1 MQPVIRFAVLSLAI
15 AALTGCGITDWWKD
29 EEKPP
34 LPGERISVIALQ
46 RDLQPDTAAEG
57 AQTPSVPDVWQNA
70 YWPQAGG
77 FPNHVMQNPALGK
90 NIQKVWDTDIGAGSR
105 RGLPLTAQP
114 IVADGRVYTL
124 DTDSVVQAT
133 DIRTGEVVWR
143 ISVKPKREDEVVI
156 GGGLSMSAG
165 RLFVAAGYAEIAVID
180 VAKGAVMGRIPL
192 PSAARAAPTIL
203 DERLYVTTL
212 DNRLLAYQAMDG
224 AKLWEFQGLPGE
236 TGLVRAASA
245 GATRDIV
252 VPVFSSGEIHALRV
266 ENGSVAWSESLS
278 PVTQYGGIQSI
289 SAISG
294 LPVLDSGLV
303 IAASYG
309 AKIAAI
315 DERTGQRIWQRD
327 IGSAQT
333 PWVAG
338 DWLYVLS
345 TNNEVVAL
353 HKLTGQIKWVTPLKD
368 KHDDGWIRYAGP
380 VLAGGTLYVTS
391 SLGDLLRLDP
401 LTGQD
406 LGTLA
411 VGDPVKIAPIIAN
424 ETLLLVTEDG
434 TLAAYR

>member
-1 MQPVIRFAVLSLAI
+1 MNRFPRFCMLTFTALAL
-15 AALTGCGITDWWKD
+15 AGCGSLFKD
-29 EEKPP
+29 DDKPP

-57 AQTPSVPDVWQNA
+57 TQTPALPDPWQNA

-77 FPNHVMQNPALGK
+77 FPTHVMQNPALGR
-90 NIQKVWDTDIGAGSR
+90 QVQQVWSTDIGKGSS

-124 DTDSVVQAT
+124 DTNSVVQAT
-133 DIRTGEVVWR
+133 DLKTGDTLWR

-165 RLFVAAGYAEIAVID
+165 RLFVAAGYAEIAVVD
-180 VAKGAVMGRIPL
+180 VTKGVVMGRIPL
-192 PSAARAAPTIL
+192 PSAARAAPTVL
-203 DERLYVTTL
+203 DERIYVTTL
-212 DNRLLAYQAMDG
+212 DNRLLAFQALDG
-224 AKLWEFQGLPGE
+224 IKLWEFQGLPGE

-252 VPVFSSGEIHALRV
+252 VPVFSSGEIYALRV
-266 ENGSVAWSESLS
+266 ENGSVAWGENLG
-278 PVTQYGGIQSI
+278 PVTEYGGIQSI

-294 LPVLDSGLV
+294 LPVLDTGLV

-315 DERTGQRIWQRD
+315 DERTGQRLWQRD
-327 IGSAQT
+327 IGSAHT

-338 DWLYVLS
+338 EWVYVLS
-345 TNNEVVAL
+345 TNNEIVAL
-353 HKLTGQIKWVTPLKD
+353 HKLTGQIRWVTPLKD
-368 KHDDGWIRYAGP
+368 KNKDKWIQYAGP
-380 VLAGGTLYVTS
+380 VLAGNLLYVAS
-391 SLGDLLRLDP
+391 SEGHLLRIDP

-406 LGTLA
+406 QGTLSIGSA
-411 VGDPVKIAPIIAN
+411 TKIAPIVAN

-434 TLAAYR
+434 SLIAYR

>member
-1 MQPVIRFAVLSLAI
+1 MLSLPRFLLMSLSILSLA
-15 AALTGCGITDWWKD
+15 GCGLTDWLKD
-29 EEKPP
+29 DEKVP

-46 RDLQPDTAAEG
+46 RDLQPDTATDG
-57 AQTPSVPDVWQNA
+57 AQVPAVPDMWQNA

-77 FPNHVMQNPALGK
+77 FPTHVMQNPALA
-90 NIQKVWDTDIGAGSR
+90 NTVQKAWDTDIGTGSR

-114 IVADGRVYTL
+114 IVADGRVFTL
-124 DTDSVVQAT
+124 DTNSVVQAT
-133 DIRTGEVVWR
+133 DLQSGKMIWR

-165 RLFVAAGYAEIAVID
+165 RLFVAGGYAEIAVVD
-180 VAKGAVMGRIPL
+180 VAKGVVMGRIPL

-212 DNRLLAYQAMDG
+212 DNRLLAFQAMDG
-224 AKLWEFQGLPGE
+224 TKLWEFQGLPGE
-236 TGLVRAASA
+236 TGLVRSASA

-252 VPVFSSGEIHALRV
+252 VPVFSSGEIYALRV

-294 LPVLDSGLV
+294 LPVLDTGLV

-309 AKIAAI
+309 AKIVAI
-315 DERTGQRIWQRD
+315 DERSGQRVWQRD
-327 IGSAQT
+327 IGSANT

-338 DWLYVLS
+338 DWVYVLS

-353 HKLTGQIKWVTPLKD
+353 HKLTGQIRWVTPLKD
-368 KHDDGWIRYAGP
+368 KHEDKWIQYSGP
-380 VLAGGTLYVTS
+380 VLAGGTMYIAS
-391 SLGDLLRLDP
+391 SEGHMLRIDP
-401 LTGQD
+401 VTGQD
-406 LGTLA
+406 LGVLDIGTST
-411 VGDPVKIAPIIAN
+411 KIAPIVAN

-434 TLAAYR
+434 TLVAYR

>member
-1 MQPVIRFAVLSLAI
+1 MKPAIRLVLLSLTAVT
-15 AALTGCGITDWWKD
+15 LSGCGITNWFKD
-29 EEKPP
+29 DKKTP

-46 RDLQPDTAAEG
+46 RDLQPDTAEG
-57 AQTPSVPDVWQNA
+57 GQALAVPDAWQNA

-77 FPNHVMQNPALGK
+77 FPTHVMQNPSLGK
-90 NIQKVWDTDIGAGSR
+90 SIQKVWSTDIGRGSKD
-105 RGLPLTAQP
+105 GLPLTAQP

-124 DTDSVVQAT
+124 DTESVVQAT
-133 DIRTGEVVWR
+133 DIKSGNVLWR
-143 ISVKPKREDEVVI
+143 ISIKPKKEDEVVI

-165 RLFVAAGYAEIAVID
+165 RLFVAGGYAEIAVVD
-180 VAKGAVMGRIPL
+180 VTKGVVMGRIPL

-212 DNRLLAYQAMDG
+212 DNRLLAFQAMDG

-245 GATRDIV
+245 GATRDVV
-252 VPVFSSGEIHALRV
+252 VPVFSSGEIYALRV
-266 ENGSVAWSESLS
+266 ENGSLAWGDNLS

-309 AKIAAI
+309 AKIVAI
-315 DERTGQRIWQRD
+315 DERTGQRVWQRD

-338 DWLYVLS
+338 DWVYVLS

-353 HKLTGQIKWVTPLKD
+353 HKQTGQIRWVTPLKD
-368 KHDDGWIRYAGP
+368 KHEDSWIQYSGP

-391 SLGDLLRLDP
+391 SLGHLLRLDP
-401 LTGQD
+401 ATGQD
-406 LGTLA
+406 LGTIEI
-411 VGDPVKIAPIIAN
+411 GDKVKIAPIVAD
-424 ETLLLVTEDG
+424 ETLLVVTEDG